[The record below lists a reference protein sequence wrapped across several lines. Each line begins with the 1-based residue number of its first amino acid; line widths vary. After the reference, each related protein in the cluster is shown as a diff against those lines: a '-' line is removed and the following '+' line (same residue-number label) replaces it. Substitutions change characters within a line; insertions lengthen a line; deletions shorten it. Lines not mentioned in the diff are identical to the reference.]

1 MTGGDAGMATTTME
15 AFNYIIVGAGSAG
28 CVLANRLSEDGRS
41 RVLLIEAGP
50 RDRDPFIHMPG
61 GYYRLI
67 YHPTLSWNFTSA
79 PEPGLGGRTQIWPR
93 GRVLGGSSSIN
104 AMVYVRGLPLDYDGW
119 RDAGA
124 TGWGWAG
131 VLPYFLKAED
141 QARGADA
148 FHATGGPL
156 AVGDIPDP
164 HPLSDAFI
172 AAAQEDG
179 LPANPDFNGASQ
191 EGVGYFQLTI
201 KGRRRCSTAV
211 GYLRPAA
218 GRRNLVVLPEAEV
231 TGIRLERRRATGVTC
246 RVLGEERLVPASR
259 EVILAAGAIKS
270 PQLLLLSG
278 IGPGAHLQHM
288 GIPVRHDLPGVG
300 QGLQDHL
307 QVKLIY
313 RVEGVESLNEVRR
326 SWWKSAREGLRYLL
340 LGRGPLAS
348 GPSMAG
354 GFARTDPALPATDM
368 QFHFNPVSGD
378 RPGHFH
384 DFPGCSPI
392 VSQLR
397 PTSRGWLE
405 LASPEPTAAPV
416 MCANYLA
423 TELDQEVLAK
433 ALEAARRVM
442 GQPAMRAYRAREIH
456 PGPAARTLDDLL
468 AYARATGHTQ
478 YHPSCSCRMGQDA
491 LAVVDPE
498 LRVRGIE
505 GLRVVDASVMP
516 AVTSGNTNAP
526 TIMIA
531 EKAADIIRG
540 RAAATAAA
548 TAAREEKPCP
558 ASV

>member
-1 MTGGDAGMATTTME
+1 MRFD
-15 AFNYIIVGAGSAG
+15 YVIVGGGSAG
-28 CVLANRLSEDGRS
+28 CVLADRLSEDGKS
-41 RVLLIEAGP
+41 TVLLLEAGP

-67 YHPTLSWNFTSA
+67 YHPTLSWNYQTE

-119 RDAGA
+119 RDQGA
-124 TGWGWAG
+124 TGWGWAD
-131 VLPYFLKAED
+131 VFPYFLKAED
-141 QARGADA
+141 HARGGDA
-148 FHATGGPL
+148 WHGVGGPL
-156 AVGDIPDP
+156 AVADIKDP

-172 AAAQEDG
+172 AAAVEAG
-179 LPANPDFNGASQ
+179 LPANPDFNGAVQ
-191 EGVGYFQLTI
+191 AGVGYFQLTI
-201 KGRRRCSTAV
+201 RGRRRCSTAV
-211 GYLRPAA
+211 GYLRPAEK
-218 GRRNLVVLPEAEV
+218 RSNLTVEPNAQV
-231 TGIRLERRRATGVTC
+231 TRVRLDGKRAVGVTC
-246 RVLGEERLVPASR
+246 RINGTEQEIDATR
-259 EVILAAGAIKS
+259 EVILAAGAINS
-270 PQLLLLSG
+270 PQLLMLSG
-278 IGPGAHLQHM
+278 IGPADHLQEL
-288 GIPVRHDLPGVG
+288 GIPVAHDLPGVG
-300 QGLQDHL
+300 QDLQDHL

-326 SWWKSAREGLRYLL
+326 SWLKMAREGLRYLL

-354 GFARTDPALPATDM
+354 GFARTEPSLPDTDM

-384 DFPGCSPI
+384 DHPGCSPI

-397 PTSRGWLE
+397 PTSRGWLK
-405 LASPEPTAAPV
+405 LRSADPDAQPR
-416 MCANYLA
+416 MCANYLD
-423 TELDQEVLAK
+423 TEIDQLTVAKSLA
-433 ALEAARRVM
+433 LARRVM
-442 GQPAMRAYRAREIH
+442 RHPAMQAYGAEELQ
-456 PGPAARTLDDLL
+456 PGPDATSLDDLL

-478 YHPSCSCRMGQDA
+478 YHPSCTCRMGTDA
-491 LAVVDPE
+491 RAVVDPE
-498 LRVRGIE
+498 LRVHGIA

-531 EKAADIIRG
+531 EKAADLIRG
-540 RAAATAAA
+540 TSAPSHQH
-548 TAAREEKPCP
+548 RESEKEPCP

>member
-1 MTGGDAGMATTTME
+1 MRFDT
-15 AFNYIIVGAGSAG
+15 IIVGAGSAG
-28 CVLANRLSEDGRS
+28 CVLASRLSEDPDR
-41 RVLLIEAGP
+41 RVLLLEAGP
-50 RDRDPFIHMPG
+50 RDRDPWIHMPG

-67 YHPTLSWNFTSA
+67 YHPTLSWNFTTE

-104 AMVYVRGLPLDYDGW
+104 AMVYIRGLPLDYDGW
-119 RDAGA
+119 RDAGCP
-124 TGWGWAG
+124 GWGWNE
-131 VLPYFLKAED
+131 VLPYFRKAED

-148 FHATGGPL
+148 YHGTGGPL
-156 AVGDIPDP
+156 GVADIRDP

-172 AAAQEDG
+172 QAALEAG

-191 EGVGYFQLTI
+191 EGIGYFQLTI
-201 KGRRRCSTAV
+201 RGRRRCSAAV
-211 GYLRPAA
+211 AYLRPAA
-218 GRRNLVVLPEAEV
+218 ARPNLKVCTGALVTRVRLDGRRAVGVVCH
-231 TGIRLERRRATGVTC
+231 LEGREQELDA
-246 RVLGEERLVPASR
+246 R

-278 IGPGAHLQHM
+278 IGPAEQLQAFNL
-288 GIPVRHDLPGVG
+288 PVVHNLPGVG
-300 QGLQDHL
+300 AGLQDHL

-313 RVEGVESLNEVRR
+313 RVQGVESLNEVRR
-326 SWWKSAREGLRYLL
+326 NPLLMAREGLRYLL
-340 LGRGPLAS
+340 FGRGPLAS

-354 GFARTDPALPATDM
+354 GFARTEPDLPATDM
-368 QFHFNPVSGD
+368 QFHFNPVSGE

-397 PTSRGWLE
+397 PTSRGWLR
-405 LASPEPTAAPV
+405 LRSPDPRDMPA

-423 TELDQEVLAK
+423 TELDQIVVARSLA
-433 ALEAARRVM
+433 LARGVM
-442 GQPAMRAYRAREIH
+442 AQPAMQRYGATELQ
-456 PGPAARTLDDLL
+456 PGPDARSAEDLL

-478 YHPSCSCRMGQDA
+478 YHPSCTCRMGRDP

-498 LRVRGIE
+498 LRVHGID
-505 GLRVVDASVMP
+505 GLRVVDASIMP

-531 EKAADIIRG
+531 EKVADLIRG
-540 RAAATAAA
+540 RSIAPPIPMAQAEAA
-548 TAAREEKPCP
+548 CP
-558 ASV
+558 APV

>member
-1 MTGGDAGMATTTME
+1 MRFD
-15 AFNYIIVGAGSAG
+15 YVIVGGGSAG
-28 CVLANRLSEDGRS
+28 CVLADRLSEDGKS
-41 RVLLIEAGP
+41 TVLLLEAGP

-67 YHPTLSWNFTSA
+67 YHPTLSWNYQTE

-119 RDAGA
+119 RDQGA
-124 TGWGWAG
+124 TGWGWAD
-131 VLPYFLKAED
+131 VFPYFLKAED
-141 QARGADA
+141 QARGGDPW
-148 FHATGGPL
+148 HGVGGPL
-156 AVGDIPDP
+156 AVADIKDP

-172 AAAQEDG
+172 AAAVEAG
-179 LPANPDFNGASQ
+179 LPANPDFNGAVQ
-191 EGVGYFQLTI
+191 AGVGYFQLTI
-201 KGRRRCSTAV
+201 RGRRRCSTAV
-211 GYLRPAA
+211 GYLRPAEK
-218 GRRNLVVLPEAEV
+218 RSNLTVEPNAQV
-231 TGIRLERRRATGVTC
+231 TRVRLDGKRAVGVTC
-246 RVLGEERLVPASR
+246 RLNGTEQEIDATR
-259 EVILAAGAIKS
+259 EVILAAGAINS
-270 PQLLLLSG
+270 PQLLMLSG
-278 IGPGAHLQHM
+278 IGPADHLQEL
-288 GIPVRHDLPGVG
+288 GIPVAHDLPGVG
-300 QGLQDHL
+300 QDLQDHL

-326 SWWKSAREGLRYLL
+326 SWLKMAREGLRYLL

-354 GFARTDPALPATDM
+354 GFARTEPSLPDTDM

-384 DFPGCSPI
+384 DHPGCSPI

-397 PTSRGWLE
+397 PTSRGWLK
-405 LASPEPTAAPV
+405 LRSADPDAQPR
-416 MCANYLA
+416 MCANYLD
-423 TELDQEVLAK
+423 TEIDQLTVAKSLA
-433 ALEAARRVM
+433 LARRVM
-442 GQPAMRAYRAREIH
+442 RHPAMQAYGAEELQ
-456 PGPAARTLDDLL
+456 PGPDATSLDDLL

-478 YHPSCSCRMGQDA
+478 YHPSCTCRMGTDA
-491 LAVVDPE
+491 RAVVDPE
-498 LRVRGIE
+498 LRVHGIA

-531 EKAADIIRG
+531 EKAADLIRG
-540 RAAATAAA
+540 TSAPSHQH
-548 TAAREEKPCP
+548 RESEKEPCP